1 MSEANV
7 VFTLDGVNLT
17 IHCTTEDK
25 MKDICQNYSTKINK
39 NMDSLLFLYE
49 GNKVNF
55 DLCFKEQAN
64 IIDKNNQEMKLLVIK
79 NENICNNIINNIT
92 VANTNNTN
100 SNVKNVNCLKN
111 GNLFGNIKSIFFSRI
126 LFSNLDEKIKLKVI
140 KYNKK
145 LQNLI
150 GIKLIN

>member
-1 MSEANV
+1 MSEANI

-25 MKDICQNYSTKINK
+25 MKDLCQNYSTKINK

-55 DLCFKEQAN
+55 DLSFKEQAN
-64 IIDKNNQEMKLLVIK
+64 IIDKNNQEMKILVNK
-79 NENICNNIINNIT
+79 NENNCNNIINDIT
-92 VANTNNTN
+92 IVNTNNTN
-100 SNVKNVNCLKN
+100 SYVKNADCLKN
-111 GNLFGNIKSIFFSRI
+111 GNLLGNIKSIFFSRI

-145 LQNLI
+145 L
-150 GIKLIN
+150 

>member
-1 MSEANV
+1 MSEANI

-55 DLCFKEQAN
+55 DLSFKEQAN
-64 IIDKNNQEMKLLVIK
+64 IIDKNNQEMKLLVNK
-79 NENICNNIINNIT
+79 NKNNCNNIINNIT
-92 VANTNNTN
+92 VDTNNTN
-100 SNVKNVNCLKN
+100 SNVKNVDCLKN